1 MIILRQSH
9 NGTNMDK
16 QSAYN
21 LIKQS
26 ENDLKSQYDRL
37 DDIALY
43 NQKKVLDAYKNQAI
57 QARHMFG
64 TTGYGYDDIGRD
76 TLCRLYADIF
86 HAESAIVSPNIVSGT
101 HALTLMLFGVLRPGD
116 TLLAVSGMPY
126 DTLVDVISAEN
137 KGSLKDF
144 GVNFDKI
151 DLKTLDDL
159 TPEFDYDAIENT
171 LKSKF
176 IKAVFLARSR
186 GYSLRQAIS
195 VEKVANLI
203 KFVKGIS
210 PDTIVLVDNCYGEF
224 VEKIEP
230 TDVGADLMAGSLIKN
245 IGGGVAPTGGYVA
258 GRADLV
264 EQVSYRLTA
273 PSLGME
279 EGSYVYGY
287 LPYYQGLFL
296 APSTV
301 KNALKSSLL
310 FAKVYSN
317 LGFET
322 LPRGDM
328 HPYDI
333 VTSIKLGSAD
343 KLIDFCG
350 AIQEISPIDSNVKPM
365 PWDMPGYQDQVIMA
379 AGAFVQ
385 GSSIELSADSPIREP
400 YIVYVQGGL
409 TYEHAVLAVQH
420 TLETLNFD

>member
-1 MIILRQSH
+1 
-9 NGTNMDK
+9 MDK
-16 QSAYN
+16 NSAIQ
-21 LIKQS
+21 LIKQC
-26 ENDLKSQYDRL
+26 EIELKDQFSRL

-43 NQKKVLDAYKNQAI
+43 NQKKVLDAYKNQSI

-116 TLLAVSGMPY
+116 KLLAISGMPY
-126 DTLVDVISAEN
+126 DTLTDVILAEN
-137 KGSLKDF
+137 KGSLRDF
-144 GVNFDKI
+144 GVKFDKI
-151 DLKTLDDL
+151 DLKTNPDL
-159 TPEFDYDAIENT
+159 TPEFDREAIKIALENEP
-171 LKSKF
+171 

-195 VEKVANLI
+195 VERVGEIIA
-203 KFVKGIS
+203 FVKKIS
-210 PDTIVLVDNCYGEF
+210 PKTLVLVDNCYGEF

-230 TDVGADLMAGSLIKN
+230 TDVGADLIAGSLIKN
-245 IGGGVAPTGGYVA
+245 IGGGIAPTGGYVA

-296 APSTV
+296 APSAV
-301 KNALKSSLL
+301 KNALKGSLL
-310 FAKVYSN
+310 FAKTYTK

-322 LPRGDM
+322 LPRDDM
-328 HPYDI
+328 QPYDI

-385 GSSIELSADSPIREP
+385 GSSIELSADSPIKEP

-409 TYEHAVLAVQH
+409 TYEHAYLAVLH

>member
-1 MIILRQSH
+1 
-9 NGTNMDK
+9 MDK
-16 QSAYN
+16 NSAIQ
-21 LIKQS
+21 LIKQC
-26 ENDLKSQYDRL
+26 EIQLKDQFSRL

-43 NQKKVLDAYKNQAI
+43 NQKKVLDAYKNQSI

-101 HALTLMLFGVLRPGD
+101 HALTLMLFGILRPGD
-116 TLLAVSGMPY
+116 KLLAISGMPY
-126 DTLVDVISAEN
+126 DTLTDVILAEN
-137 KGSLKDF
+137 KGSLRDF
-144 GVNFDKI
+144 GVKFDKI
-151 DLKTLDDL
+151 DLKTNPDL
-159 TPEFDYDAIENT
+159 TPEFDREAIKIALENEP
-171 LKSKF
+171 

-195 VEKVANLI
+195 VEKVGEIIA
-203 KFVKGIS
+203 FVKKIS
-210 PDTIVLVDNCYGEF
+210 PKTLVLVDNCYGEF

-230 TDVGADLMAGSLIKN
+230 TDVGADLIAGSLIKN
-245 IGGGVAPTGGYVA
+245 IGGGIAPTGGYVA

-264 EQVSYRLTA
+264 ELVSYRLTA

-296 APSTV
+296 APSAV
-301 KNALKSSLL
+301 KNALKGSLL
-310 FAKVYSN
+310 FAKTYTK

-322 LPRGDM
+322 LPRDDM
-328 HPYDI
+328 PPYDI

-385 GSSIELSADSPIREP
+385 GSSIELSADSPIKEP

-409 TYEHAVLAVQH
+409 TYEHAYLAVLH

>member
-1 MIILRQSH
+1 
-9 NGTNMDK
+9 MDK
-16 QSAYN
+16 NSA
-21 LIKQS
+21 KQLMIQT
-26 ENDLKSQYDRL
+26 EAELKDQFARL

-76 TLCRLYADIF
+76 TLCRLYADVF

-116 TLLAVSGMPY
+116 KLLAVSGMPY
-126 DTLVDVISAEN
+126 DTLTDVILADN

-144 GVNFDKI
+144 GVSFDKI
-151 DLKTLDDL
+151 GLKTNPDL
-159 TPEFDYDAIENT
+159 TPEFDFDAIEYA
-171 LKSKF
+171 LKSQF
-176 IKAVFLARSR
+176 VKAVFVARSR

-195 VEKVANLI
+195 VEKVGQLI
-203 KFVKGIS
+203 DFVKKIS
-210 PDTIVLVDNCYGEF
+210 PKTLVLVDNCYGEF

-230 TDVGADLMAGSLIKN
+230 TDVGADLIAGSLIKN
-245 IGGGVAPTGGYVA
+245 IGGGIAPTGGYIA
-258 GRADLV
+258 GKSALV

-296 APSTV
+296 APSAV
-301 KNALKSSLL
+301 KNALKGSLL
-310 FAKVYSN
+310 FAKAYTK

-322 LPRGDM
+322 LPRDDM
-328 HPYDI
+328 YPYDI
-333 VTSIKLGSAD
+333 VTSIKLGSPE

-385 GSSIELSADSPIREP
+385 GSSIELSADSPIKEP

-409 TYEHAVLAVQH
+409 TYEHAYLAVQH
-420 TLETLNFD
+420 TLETLDFD

>member
-1 MIILRQSH
+1 
-9 NGTNMDK
+9 MDK
-16 QSAYN
+16 NSA
-21 LIKQS
+21 KQLMIQT
-26 ENDLKSQYDRL
+26 EAELKDQFARL

-76 TLCRLYADIF
+76 TLCRLYADVF

-116 TLLAVSGMPY
+116 KLLAVSGMPY
-126 DTLVDVISAEN
+126 DTLTDVILADN

-144 GVNFDKI
+144 GVSFDKI
-151 DLKTLDDL
+151 DLKTNPDL
-159 TPEFDYDAIENT
+159 TPEFDFDAIEYA
-171 LKSKF
+171 LKSQF
-176 IKAVFLARSR
+176 IKAVFVARSR

-195 VEKVANLI
+195 VEKVGQLI
-203 KFVKGIS
+203 DFIKKIS
-210 PDTIVLVDNCYGEF
+210 PKTLVLVDNCYGEF

-230 TDVGADLMAGSLIKN
+230 TDVGADLIAGSLIKN
-245 IGGGVAPTGGYVA
+245 IGGGIAPTGGYIA
-258 GRADLV
+258 GKSALV

-296 APSTV
+296 APSAV
-301 KNALKSSLL
+301 KNALKGSLL
-310 FAKVYSN
+310 FAKAYTK

-322 LPRGDM
+322 LPRDDM
-328 HPYDI
+328 YQYDI
-333 VTSIKLGSAD
+333 VTSIKLGSPE

-385 GSSIELSADSPIREP
+385 GSSIELSADSPIKEP

-409 TYEHAVLAVQH
+409 TYEHAYLAVQH
-420 TLETLNFD
+420 TLETLDFD

>member
-1 MIILRQSH
+1 M
-9 NGTNMDK
+9 NKN
-16 QSAYN
+16 SAIQ
-21 LIKQS
+21 LIKQC
-26 ENDLKSQYDRL
+26 EIELKDQFSRL

-43 NQKKVLDAYKNQAI
+43 NQEKVLDAYKNQSI

-116 TLLAVSGMPY
+116 KLLAISGMPY
-126 DTLVDVISAEN
+126 DTLTDVILAEN
-137 KGSLKDF
+137 KGSLRDF
-144 GVNFDKI
+144 GVKFDKI
-151 DLKTLDDL
+151 DLKTNPDL
-159 TPEFDYDAIENT
+159 TPEFDREAIKIALENEP
-171 LKSKF
+171 

-195 VEKVANLI
+195 VEKVGEIIA
-203 KFVKGIS
+203 FVKKIS
-210 PDTIVLVDNCYGEF
+210 PKTLVLVDNCYGEF

-230 TDVGADLMAGSLIKN
+230 TDVGADLIAGSLIKN
-245 IGGGVAPTGGYVA
+245 IGGGIAPTGGYVA
-258 GRADLV
+258 GRANLV

-296 APSTV
+296 APSAV
-301 KNALKSSLL
+301 KNALKGSLL
-310 FAKVYSN
+310 FAKVYTK

-322 LPRGDM
+322 LPRADM
-328 HPYDI
+328 QPYDI

-385 GSSIELSADSPIREP
+385 GSSIELSADSPIKEP

-409 TYEHAVLAVQH
+409 TYEHAYLAVLH

>member
-1 MIILRQSH
+1 
-9 NGTNMDK
+9 MDK
-16 QSAYN
+16 NSAIQ
-21 LIKQS
+21 LIKQC
-26 ENDLKSQYDRL
+26 EIELKDQFSRL

-43 NQKKVLDAYKNQAI
+43 NQNKVLDAYKNQSI

-116 TLLAVSGMPY
+116 KLLAISGMPY
-126 DTLVDVISAEN
+126 DTLTDVILAEN
-137 KGSLKDF
+137 KGSLRDF
-144 GVNFDKI
+144 GVKFDKI
-151 DLKTLDDL
+151 DLKTNPDL
-159 TPEFDYDAIENT
+159 TPEFDHEAIKIALENEP
-171 LKSKF
+171 

-195 VEKVANLI
+195 VEKVGEIIA
-203 KFVKGIS
+203 FVKKIS
-210 PDTIVLVDNCYGEF
+210 PKTLVLVDNCYGEF

-230 TDVGADLMAGSLIKN
+230 TDVGADLIAGSLIKN
-245 IGGGVAPTGGYVA
+245 IGGGIAPTGGYVA

-279 EGSYVYGY
+279 EGSYAYGY

-296 APSTV
+296 APSAV
-301 KNALKSSLL
+301 KNALKGSLL
-310 FAKVYSN
+310 FAKTYTK

-322 LPRGDM
+322 LPRDDM
-328 HPYDI
+328 QPYDI

-385 GSSIELSADSPIREP
+385 GSSIELSADSPIKEP

-409 TYEHAVLAVQH
+409 TYEHSYLAVLH

>member
-1 MIILRQSH
+1 MRPNRH
-9 NGTNMDK
+9 KMNKN
-16 QSAYN
+16 SAIQ
-21 LIKQS
+21 LIKQC
-26 ENDLKSQYDRL
+26 EIELKDQFSRL

-43 NQKKVLDAYKNQAI
+43 NQEKVLDAYKNQSI

-116 TLLAVSGMPY
+116 KLLAISGMPY
-126 DTLVDVISAEN
+126 DTLTDVILAEN
-137 KGSLKDF
+137 KGSLRDF
-144 GVNFDKI
+144 GVKFDKI
-151 DLKTLDDL
+151 DLKTNPDL
-159 TPEFDYDAIENT
+159 TPEFDREAIKIALENEP
-171 LKSKF
+171 

-195 VEKVANLI
+195 VEKVGEIIA
-203 KFVKGIS
+203 FVKKIS
-210 PDTIVLVDNCYGEF
+210 PKTLVLVDNCYGEF

-230 TDVGADLMAGSLIKN
+230 TDVGADLIAGSLIKN
-245 IGGGVAPTGGYVA
+245 IGGGIAPTGGYVA

-296 APSTV
+296 ASSAV
-301 KNALKSSLL
+301 KNALKGSLL
-310 FAKVYSN
+310 FAKVYTK

-322 LPRGDM
+322 LPRADM
-328 HPYDI
+328 QPYDI

-385 GSSIELSADSPIREP
+385 GSSIELSADSPIKEP

-409 TYEHAVLAVQH
+409 TYEHAYLAVLH

>member
-1 MIILRQSH
+1 
-9 NGTNMDK
+9 MDK
-16 QSAYN
+16 NSV
-21 LIKQS
+21 KQLMIQT
-26 ENDLKSQYDRL
+26 EAELKEQFARL

-76 TLCRLYADIF
+76 TLCRLYADVF
-86 HAESAIVSPNIVSGT
+86 HAENAIVSPNIVSGT

-116 TLLAVSGMPY
+116 KLLAVSGMPY
-126 DTLVDVISAEN
+126 DTLTDVILAEN

-144 GVNFDKI
+144 GVSFDKI
-151 DLKTLDDL
+151 DLKTNPDL
-159 TPEFDYDAIENT
+159 TPEFDFDAIENA
-171 LKSKF
+171 LKSQF
-176 IKAVFLARSR
+176 VKAVFVARSR

-195 VEKVANLI
+195 VEKVGQLI
-203 KFVKGIS
+203 DFVKKIS
-210 PDTIVLVDNCYGEF
+210 PKTLVLVDNCYGEF

-230 TDVGADLMAGSLIKN
+230 TDVGADLIAGSLIKN
-245 IGGGVAPTGGYVA
+245 IGGGIAPTGGYIA
-258 GRADLV
+258 GKCALV

-296 APSTV
+296 APSAV
-301 KNALKSSLL
+301 KNALKGSLL
-310 FAKVYSN
+310 FAKSYTK

-322 LPRGDM
+322 LPRDNM
-328 HPYDI
+328 KPYDI

-343 KLIDFCG
+343 KVIDFCG

-385 GSSIELSADSPIREP
+385 GSSIELSADSPIKEP

-409 TYEHAVLAVQH
+409 TYEHAYLAVQH

>member
-1 MIILRQSH
+1 
-9 NGTNMDK
+9 MDK
-16 QSAYN
+16 NSAIQ
-21 LIKQS
+21 LIKQC
-26 ENDLKSQYDRL
+26 EIELKDQFSRL

-43 NQKKVLDAYKNQAI
+43 NQKKVLDAYKNQSI

-76 TLCRLYADIF
+76 TLCSLYADIF

-116 TLLAVSGMPY
+116 KLLAISGMPY
-126 DTLVDVISAEN
+126 DTLTDVILAEN
-137 KGSLKDF
+137 KGSLRDF
-144 GVNFDKI
+144 GVKFDKI
-151 DLKTLDDL
+151 DLKTNPDL
-159 TPEFDYDAIENT
+159 TPEFDREAIKIALE
-171 LKSKF
+171 KEP

-195 VEKVANLI
+195 VEKVGEIIA
-203 KFVKGIS
+203 FVKKIS
-210 PDTIVLVDNCYGEF
+210 PKTLVLVDNCYGEF

-230 TDVGADLMAGSLIKN
+230 TDVGADLIAGSLIKN
-245 IGGGVAPTGGYVA
+245 IGGGIAPTGGYVA

-264 EQVSYRLTA
+264 ELVSYRLTA

-296 APSTV
+296 APSVV
-301 KNALKSSLL
+301 KNALKGSLL
-310 FAKVYSN
+310 FAKTYTK

-322 LPRGDM
+322 LPRDDM
-328 HPYDI
+328 QPYDI

-385 GSSIELSADSPIREP
+385 GSSIELSADSPIKEP

-409 TYEHAVLAVQH
+409 TYEHAYLAVLH

>member
-1 MIILRQSH
+1 
-9 NGTNMDK
+9 MDK
-16 QSAYN
+16 NSAIQ
-21 LIKQS
+21 LIKQC
-26 ENDLKSQYDRL
+26 EIELKDQFSRL

-43 NQKKVLDAYKNQAI
+43 NQKKVLDAYKNQSI

-116 TLLAVSGMPY
+116 KLLAISGMPY
-126 DTLVDVISAEN
+126 DTLTDVILAEN
-137 KGSLKDF
+137 KGSLRDF
-144 GVNFDKI
+144 GVKFDKI
-151 DLKTLDDL
+151 DLKTNPDL
-159 TPEFDYDAIENT
+159 TPEFDREAIKIALENEP
-171 LKSKF
+171 

-195 VEKVANLI
+195 VEKVGEIIA
-203 KFVKGIS
+203 FVKKIS
-210 PDTIVLVDNCYGEF
+210 PKTLVLVDNCYGEF

-230 TDVGADLMAGSLIKN
+230 TDVGADLIAGSLIKN
-245 IGGGVAPTGGYVA
+245 IGGGIAPTGGYVA

-296 APSTV
+296 APSAV
-301 KNALKSSLL
+301 KNALKGSLL
-310 FAKVYSN
+310 FAKVYTK

-322 LPRGDM
+322 LPRADM
-328 HPYDI
+328 QPYDI

-343 KLIDFCG
+343 KLID
-350 AIQEISPIDSNVKPM
+350 
-365 PWDMPGYQDQVIMA
+365 
-379 AGAFVQ
+379 
-385 GSSIELSADSPIREP
+385 LSAQFRKFRR
-400 YIVYVQGGL
+400 L
-409 TYEHAVLAVQH
+409 TA
-420 TLETLNFD
+420 T

>member
-1 MIILRQSH
+1 
-9 NGTNMDK
+9 MDK
-16 QSAYN
+16 NNAIK
-21 LIKQS
+21 LIQQC
-26 ENDLKSQYDRL
+26 EIELKDQFARL

-86 HAESAIVSPNIVSGT
+86 HAQSAIVSPNIVSGT

-116 TLLAVSGMPY
+116 KLLAISGMPY
-126 DTLVDVISAEN
+126 DTLTDVIMAKN
-137 KGSLKDF
+137 KGSLRDF
-144 GVNFDKI
+144 GVKFDKI
-151 DLKTLDDL
+151 DLKTNPDL
-159 TPEFDYDAIENT
+159 TPEFDKEAIKNALET
-171 LKSKF
+171 EPV
-176 IKAVFLARSR
+176 KAVFLARSR

-195 VEKVANLI
+195 VEKVGEI
-203 KFVKGIS
+203 ISFVKKIS
-210 PDTIVLVDNCYGEF
+210 PKTLVLVDNCYGEF

-230 TDVGADLMAGSLIKN
+230 TDVGADLIAGSLIKN
-245 IGGGVAPTGGYVA
+245 IGGGIAPTGGYVA

-264 EQVSYRLTA
+264 ELVSYRLTA

-279 EGSYVYGY
+279 EGSYAYGY

-296 APSTV
+296 APSAV
-301 KNALKSSLL
+301 KNALKGSLL
-310 FAKVYSN
+310 FARTYTK

-322 LPRGDM
+322 LPRDDM
-328 HPYDI
+328 PPFDI

-385 GSSIELSADSPIREP
+385 GSSIELSADSPIKEP

-409 TYEHAVLAVQH
+409 TYEHAYLAVLH

>member
-1 MIILRQSH
+1 MRPNRH
-9 NGTNMDK
+9 KMNKN
-16 QSAYN
+16 SAIQ
-21 LIKQS
+21 LIKQC
-26 ENDLKSQYDRL
+26 EIELKDQFSRL

-43 NQKKVLDAYKNQAI
+43 NQKKVLDAYKNQSI

-116 TLLAVSGMPY
+116 KLLAISGMPY
-126 DTLVDVISAEN
+126 DTLTDVILAEN
-137 KGSLKDF
+137 KGSLRDF
-144 GVNFDKI
+144 GVKFDKI
-151 DLKTLDDL
+151 DLKTNPDL
-159 TPEFDYDAIENT
+159 TPEFDREAIKIVLENEP
-171 LKSKF
+171 

-195 VEKVANLI
+195 VEKVGEIIA
-203 KFVKGIS
+203 FVKKIS
-210 PDTIVLVDNCYGEF
+210 PKTLVLVDNCYGEF

-230 TDVGADLMAGSLIKN
+230 TDVGADLIAGSLIKN
-245 IGGGVAPTGGYVA
+245 IGGGIAPTGGYVA

-296 APSTV
+296 APSAV
-301 KNALKSSLL
+301 KNALKGSLL
-310 FAKVYSN
+310 FAKVYTK

-322 LPRGDM
+322 LPRADM
-328 HPYDI
+328 QPFDI

-385 GSSIELSADSPIREP
+385 GSSIELSADSPIKEP

-409 TYEHAVLAVQH
+409 TYEHAYLAVLH

>member
-1 MIILRQSH
+1 
-9 NGTNMDK
+9 MDK
-16 QSAYN
+16 NSA
-21 LIKQS
+21 KQLMIQTES
-26 ENDLKSQYDRL
+26 ELKDQFARL

-76 TLCRLYADIF
+76 TLCRLYADVF

-116 TLLAVSGMPY
+116 KLLAVSGMPY
-126 DTLVDVISAEN
+126 DTLTDVILADN

-144 GVNFDKI
+144 GVSFDKI
-151 DLKTLDDL
+151 DLKTNPDL
-159 TPEFDYDAIENT
+159 TPEFDFDAIEYA
-171 LKSKF
+171 LKSQF
-176 IKAVFLARSR
+176 VKAVFVARSR

-195 VEKVANLI
+195 VEKVGQLI
-203 KFVKGIS
+203 DFVKKIS
-210 PDTIVLVDNCYGEF
+210 PKTLVLVDNCYGEF

-230 TDVGADLMAGSLIKN
+230 TDVGADLIAGSLIKN
-245 IGGGVAPTGGYVA
+245 IGGGIAPTGGYIA
-258 GRADLV
+258 GKSALV

-296 APSTV
+296 APSAV
-301 KNALKSSLL
+301 KNALKGSLL
-310 FAKVYSN
+310 FAKAYTK

-322 LPRGDM
+322 LPRDDM
-328 HPYDI
+328 YPYDI
-333 VTSIKLGSAD
+333 VTSIKLGSPE

-385 GSSIELSADSPIREP
+385 GSSIELSADSPIKEP

-409 TYEHAVLAVQH
+409 TYEHAYLAVQH

>member
-1 MIILRQSH
+1 MRPNRH
-9 NGTNMDK
+9 KMDK
-16 QSAYN
+16 NSAIQ
-21 LIKQS
+21 LIKQC
-26 ENDLKSQYDRL
+26 EIELKDQFSRL

-43 NQKKVLDAYKNQAI
+43 NQKKVLDAYKNQSI

-116 TLLAVSGMPY
+116 KLLAISGMPY
-126 DTLVDVISAEN
+126 DTLTDVILAEN
-137 KGSLKDF
+137 KGSLRDF
-144 GVNFDKI
+144 GVKFDKI
-151 DLKTLDDL
+151 DLKTNPDL
-159 TPEFDYDAIENT
+159 TPEFDRESIKIALENEP
-171 LKSKF
+171 

-195 VEKVANLI
+195 VEKVGEIIA
-203 KFVKGIS
+203 FVKKIS
-210 PDTIVLVDNCYGEF
+210 PKTLVLVDNCYGEF

-230 TDVGADLMAGSLIKN
+230 TDVGADLIAGSLIKN
-245 IGGGVAPTGGYVA
+245 IGGGIAPTGGYVA

-296 APSTV
+296 APSAV
-301 KNALKSSLL
+301 KNALKGSLL
-310 FAKVYSN
+310 FAKTYTK

-322 LPRGDM
+322 LPRDDM
-328 HPYDI
+328 QPYDI

-385 GSSIELSADSPIREP
+385 GSSIELSADSPIKEP

-409 TYEHAVLAVQH
+409 TYEHAYLAILH
-420 TLETLNFD
+420 TLKTLNFD

>member
-1 MIILRQSH
+1 
-9 NGTNMDK
+9 MDK
-16 QSAYN
+16 NNAIK
-21 LIKQS
+21 LILQCES
-26 ENDLKSQYDRL
+26 ELKNQFARL

-86 HAESAIVSPNIVSGT
+86 HAQSAIVSPNIVSGT
-101 HALTLMLFGVLRPGD
+101 HALTLMLFGVLRPGEK
-116 TLLAVSGMPY
+116 LLAISGMPY
-126 DTLVDVISAEN
+126 DTLTDVIMAKN
-137 KGSLKDF
+137 KGSLRDF
-144 GVNFDKI
+144 GVKFDKI
-151 DLKTLDDL
+151 DLNQSRFDSRVRQRSHQNRARIRGYKSGLSRKKPRLQPKTSNQRGKSGRNHIFCQKISPKTL
-159 TPEFDYDAIENT
+159 
-171 LKSKF
+171 
-176 IKAVFLARSR
+176 
-186 GYSLRQAIS
+186 
-195 VEKVANLI
+195 
-203 KFVKGIS
+203 
-210 PDTIVLVDNCYGEF
+210 VLVDNCYGEF

-230 TDVGADLMAGSLIKN
+230 TDVGADLIAGSLIKN
-245 IGGGVAPTGGYVA
+245 IGGGIAPTGGYVA

-264 EQVSYRLTA
+264 ELVSYRLTA

-279 EGSYVYGY
+279 EGSYAYGY

-296 APSTV
+296 APSAV
-301 KNALKSSLL
+301 KNALKGSLL
-310 FAKVYSN
+310 FAKTYTK

-322 LPRGDM
+322 LPRDDM
-328 HPYDI
+328 PPFDI

-385 GSSIELSADSPIREP
+385 GSSIELSADSPIKEP

-409 TYEHAVLAVQH
+409 TYEHAYLAVLH

>member
-1 MIILRQSH
+1 
-9 NGTNMDK
+9 MDK
-16 QSAYN
+16 NSAIQ
-21 LIKQS
+21 LIKQC
-26 ENDLKSQYDRL
+26 EIELKDQFSRL

-43 NQKKVLDAYKNQAI
+43 NQKKVLDAYKNQSI

-116 TLLAVSGMPY
+116 KLLAISGMPY
-126 DTLVDVISAEN
+126 DTLTDVILAEN
-137 KGSLKDF
+137 KGSLRDF
-144 GVNFDKI
+144 GVKFDKI
-151 DLKTLDDL
+151 DLKTNPDL
-159 TPEFDYDAIENT
+159 TPEFDHEAIKIALENEP
-171 LKSKF
+171 

-195 VEKVANLI
+195 VEKVGEIIA
-203 KFVKGIS
+203 FVKKIS
-210 PDTIVLVDNCYGEF
+210 PKTLVLVDNCYGEF

-230 TDVGADLMAGSLIKN
+230 TDVGADLIAGSLIKN
-245 IGGGVAPTGGYVA
+245 IGGGIAPTGGYVA

-296 APSTV
+296 APSAV
-301 KNALKSSLL
+301 KNALKGSLL
-310 FAKVYSN
+310 FAKTYTK

-322 LPRGDM
+322 LPRDDM
-328 HPYDI
+328 PPFDI

-385 GSSIELSADSPIREP
+385 GSSIELSADSPIKEP

-409 TYEHAVLAVQH
+409 TYEHAYLAVLH

>member
-1 MIILRQSH
+1 
-9 NGTNMDK
+9 MDK
-16 QSAYN
+16 NSAIQ
-21 LIKQS
+21 LIKQC
-26 ENDLKSQYDRL
+26 EIELKDQFSRL

-43 NQKKVLDAYKNQAI
+43 NQEKVLDAYKNQSI

-86 HAESAIVSPNIVSGT
+86 HTESAIVSPNIVSGT

-116 TLLAVSGMPY
+116 KLLAISGMPY
-126 DTLVDVISAEN
+126 DTLTDVILAEN
-137 KGSLKDF
+137 KGSLRDF
-144 GVNFDKI
+144 GVKFDKI
-151 DLKTLDDL
+151 DLKTNPDL
-159 TPEFDYDAIENT
+159 TPEFDREAIKIALENEP
-171 LKSKF
+171 

-195 VEKVANLI
+195 VEKVGEIIA
-203 KFVKGIS
+203 FVKKIS
-210 PDTIVLVDNCYGEF
+210 PKTLVLVDNCYGEF

-230 TDVGADLMAGSLIKN
+230 TDVGADLIAGSLIKN
-245 IGGGVAPTGGYVA
+245 IGGGIAPTGGYVA
-258 GRADLV
+258 GRADLL

-296 APSTV
+296 APSAV
-301 KNALKSSLL
+301 KNALKGSLL
-310 FAKVYSN
+310 FAKVYTK

-322 LPRGDM
+322 LPRADM
-328 HPYDI
+328 QPYDI

-365 PWDMPGYQDQVIMA
+365 PWYMPGYQDQVIMA

-385 GSSIELSADSPIREP
+385 GSSIELSADSPIKEP

-409 TYEHAVLAVQH
+409 TYEHAYLAVLH

>member
-1 MIILRQSH
+1 
-9 NGTNMDK
+9 MDK
-16 QSAYN
+16 NSAIQ
-21 LIKQS
+21 LIKQC
-26 ENDLKSQYDRL
+26 EIELKDQFSRL

-43 NQKKVLDAYKNQAI
+43 NQNKVLDAYKNQSI

-116 TLLAVSGMPY
+116 KLLAISGMPY
-126 DTLVDVISAEN
+126 DTLTDVILAEN
-137 KGSLKDF
+137 KGSLRDF
-144 GVNFDKI
+144 GVKFDKI
-151 DLKTLDDL
+151 DLKTNPDL
-159 TPEFDYDAIENT
+159 TPKFDHEAIKIALENEP
-171 LKSKF
+171 

-195 VEKVANLI
+195 VEKVGEIIA
-203 KFVKGIS
+203 FVKKIS
-210 PDTIVLVDNCYGEF
+210 PKTLVLVDNCYGEF

-230 TDVGADLMAGSLIKN
+230 TDVGADLIAGSLIKN
-245 IGGGVAPTGGYVA
+245 IGGGIAPTGGYVA

-296 APSTV
+296 APSAV
-301 KNALKSSLL
+301 KNALKGSLL
-310 FAKVYSN
+310 FAKTYTK

-322 LPRGDM
+322 LPRDDM
-328 HPYDI
+328 QPYDI

-385 GSSIELSADSPIREP
+385 GSSIELSADSPIKEP

-409 TYEHAVLAVQH
+409 TYEHAYLAVLH

>member
-1 MIILRQSH
+1 
-9 NGTNMDK
+9 MDK
-16 QSAYN
+16 KSAQK
-21 LIKQS
+21 LVKKS
-26 ENDLKSQYDRL
+26 EKALESQFARL
-37 DDIALY
+37 DEIALH
-43 NQKKVLDAYKNQAI
+43 NQKKVLDAYRNQNI

-76 TLCRLYADIF
+76 TLCRLYADVF
-86 HAESAIVSPNIVSGT
+86 HAQSAIVSPCIVSGT
-101 HALTLMLFGVLRPGD
+101 HALTLMLFGVLRPHD

-126 DTLVDVISAEN
+126 DTLTDVILAEN

-144 GVNFDKI
+144 GVKFEKI
-151 DLKTLDDL
+151 DLKTNADL
-159 TPEFDYDAIENT
+159 TPEFDYDAIQT
-171 LKSKF
+171 ALKSHP
-176 IKAVFLARSR
+176 KAVFLARSR

-195 VEKVANLI
+195 VEQIDDLVA
-203 KFVKGIS
+203 FVRKKS
-210 PDTIVLVDNCYGEF
+210 PNTLVLVDNCYGEF
-224 VEKIEP
+224 VEKFEP
-230 TDVGADLMAGSLIKN
+230 TDVGADLIAGSLIKN
-245 IGGGVAPTGGYVA
+245 IGGGIAPTGGYIA
-258 GRADLV
+258 GRADLI
-264 EQVSYRLTA
+264 EQVAYRLTA

-301 KNALKSSLL
+301 KNALKSALL
-310 FAKVYSN
+310 FAKTYSD

-322 LPRGDM
+322 LPRGEM
-328 HPYDI
+328 NPYDI

-343 KLIDFCG
+343 KLIDFCS
-350 AIQEISPIDSNVKPM
+350 AIQSISPIDSNVKPL
-365 PWDMPGYQDQVIMA
+365 PWDMPGYQNQVVMA

-400 YIVYVQGGL
+400 YVAYVQGGL

>member
-1 MIILRQSH
+1 
-9 NGTNMDK
+9 MDK
-16 QSAYN
+16 NSA
-21 LIKQS
+21 KQLMIQT
-26 ENDLKSQYDRL
+26 EAELKDQFARL

-76 TLCRLYADIF
+76 TLCRLYADVF

-116 TLLAVSGMPY
+116 KLLAVSGMPY
-126 DTLVDVISAEN
+126 DTLTDVILADN

-144 GVNFDKI
+144 GVSFDKI
-151 DLKTLDDL
+151 DLKTNPDL
-159 TPEFDYDAIENT
+159 TPEFDFDAIEYA
-171 LKSKF
+171 LKSQF
-176 IKAVFLARSR
+176 VKAVFVARSR

-195 VEKVANLI
+195 VEKVGQLI
-203 KFVKGIS
+203 DFVKKIS
-210 PDTIVLVDNCYGEF
+210 PKTLVLVDNCYGEF

-230 TDVGADLMAGSLIKN
+230 TDVGADLIAGSLIKN
-245 IGGGVAPTGGYVA
+245 IGGGIAPTGGYIA
-258 GRADLV
+258 GKNALV

-296 APSTV
+296 APSAV
-301 KNALKSSLL
+301 KNALKGSLL
-310 FAKVYSN
+310 FAKAYTK

-322 LPRGDM
+322 LPRDDM
-328 HPYDI
+328 YPYDI
-333 VTSIKLGSAD
+333 VTSIKLGSPE

-385 GSSIELSADSPIREP
+385 GSSIELSADSPIKEP

-409 TYEHAVLAVQH
+409 TYEHAYLAVQH
-420 TLETLNFD
+420 TLEALDFD

>member
-1 MIILRQSH
+1 M
-9 NGTNMDK
+9 NEK
-16 QSAYN
+16 SAK
-21 LIKQS
+21 LHVEQCEKELQGQF
-26 ENDLKSQYDRL
+26 ERL
-37 DDIALY
+37 DGIALF
-43 NQKKVLDAYKNQAI
+43 NQKKVLDAFKNNSV

-64 TTGYGYDDIGRD
+64 TTGYGYDDAGRD

-101 HALTLMLFGVLRPGD
+101 HALTLMLFGVLRPND
-116 TLLAVSGMPY
+116 KLLAVSGMPY
-126 DTLVDVISAEN
+126 DTLIDVILADN

-144 GVNFDKI
+144 GVDFDHI
-151 DLKTLDDL
+151 DLKTQADL
-159 TPEFDYDAIENT
+159 TPAFDFDAIEKQ
-171 LKSKF
+171 LKSQK
-176 IKAVFLARSR
+176 IKAIFAARSR

-195 VEKVANLI
+195 VDQIEELVH
-203 KFVKGIS
+203 FVKKIS
-210 PDTIVLVDNCYGEF
+210 PKTLVLIDNCYGEF
-224 VEKIEP
+224 VETIEP

-245 IGGGVAPTGGYVA
+245 IGGGIAPTGGYIA
-258 GRADLV
+258 GKSDLV

-296 APSTV
+296 APSVV
-301 KNALKSSLL
+301 KNALKGSLL
-310 FAKVYSN
+310 FAKAYQK

-322 LPRGDM
+322 LPRDEM
-328 HPYDI
+328 LPFDV
-333 VTSIKLGSAD
+333 VTSIKLGSKERLEA
-343 KLIDFCG
+343 FCG
-350 AIQEISPIDSNVKPM
+350 AIQEISPIDSNVKPI

-409 TYEHAVLAVQH
+409 TYEHAKLAVKH
-420 TLETLNFD
+420 TLEDLDK

>member
-1 MIILRQSH
+1 
-9 NGTNMDK
+9 MDK
-16 QSAYN
+16 NRAIQ
-21 LIKQS
+21 LIKQC
-26 ENDLKSQYDRL
+26 EIELKDQFSRL

-43 NQKKVLDAYKNQAI
+43 NQKKVLDAYKNQSI

-116 TLLAVSGMPY
+116 KLLAISGMPY
-126 DTLVDVISAEN
+126 DTLTDVILAEN
-137 KGSLKDF
+137 KGSLRDF
-144 GVNFDKI
+144 GVKFDKI
-151 DLKTLDDL
+151 DLKTNPDL
-159 TPEFDYDAIENT
+159 TPEFDREAIKIALENEP
-171 LKSKF
+171 

-195 VEKVANLI
+195 VEKVGEIIA
-203 KFVKGIS
+203 FVKKIS
-210 PDTIVLVDNCYGEF
+210 PKTLVLVDNCYGEF

-230 TDVGADLMAGSLIKN
+230 TDVGADLIAGSLIKN
-245 IGGGVAPTGGYVA
+245 IGGGIAPTGGYVA

-296 APSTV
+296 APSAV
-301 KNALKSSLL
+301 KNALKGSLL
-310 FAKVYSN
+310 FAKTYTK

-322 LPRGDM
+322 LPRDDM
-328 HPYDI
+328 QPYDI

-385 GSSIELSADSPIREP
+385 GSSIELSADSPIKEP

-409 TYEHAVLAVQH
+409 TYEHAYLAVLH